1 MGHSPDAGDVIRPVG
16 SDSIGTSWKRGLTET
31 TESTLTTVD
40 SQDGTR
46 IGYWT
51 SGQGPPLVLVH
62 GMTADHTR
70 WAPLLPYL
78 EPKFTVH
85 AVDRRGRGA
94 SGDGRDYALEREF
107 EDVAAVV
114 DHVAASSGSKVDVY
128 GHSSGGSYSFGAAT
142 LTPNIGRLVLYEGW
156 PSADPRPMVPASFI
170 DPLDGML
177 AEGDPE
183 GVVEAL
189 MRDVVHM
196 SEDDLAAYRSL
207 PAWPQRVA
215 AAHTIPR
222 EMRTEPRTRLD
233 PQVAAEIDVAVLM
246 LVGEQSPDEL
256 QRELF
261 RCDEEQ
267 SRLRQRSSRTELL
280 CEAREV
286 VGNDDEGRVKCR
298 FNMRRPMS
306 KANSRSRLQPMANCS
321 RGGSTEKSGVMTS
334 RLSLTCSAQ
343 TPSS

>member
-1 MGHSPDAGDVIRPVG
+1 M
-16 SDSIGTSWKRGLTET
+16 TET
-31 TESTLTTVD
+31 TESTLATVA
-40 SQDGTR
+40 SRDGTK

-85 AVDRRGRGA
+85 AIDRRGRGA
-94 SGDGRDYALEREF
+94 SEDGRDYALKREF

-114 DHVAASSGSKVDVY
+114 DAVAAASGNKVDVY
-128 GHSSGGSYSFGAAT
+128 GHSSGGLYSFGAAT

-156 PSADPRPMVPASFI
+156 PSVDPRPMIPASFI
-170 DPLDGML
+170 DQLDALL

-183 GVVEAL
+183 GVVEAI

-207 PAWPQRVA
+207 PAWRQRVA

-222 EMRTEPRTRLD
+222 EMRTESQARLD
-233 PQVAAEIDVAVLM
+233 PQTASGITVPVLMVVGQDSPDAMKRDYEDVAAALPNAQLTVIEGQQHTADVLAP
-246 LVGEQSPDEL
+246 EA
-256 QRELF
+256 F
-261 RCDEEQ
+261 A
-267 SRLRQRSSRTELL
+267 ELL
-280 CEAREV
+280 IAFLGEE
-286 VGNDDEGRVKCR
+286 
-298 FNMRRPMS
+298 P
-306 KANSRSRLQPMANCS
+306 RSRDHPNTL
-321 RGGSTEKSGVMTS
+321 RG
-334 RLSLTCSAQ
+334 R
-343 TPSS
+343 